1 MHSRRK
7 ASKAFFVFFTIL
19 LLTSSQSSV
28 AQESG
33 KSIGTRYFVIEEQG
47 YVNVGGNKVIHE
59 EKHELIL
66 DSIRIIT
73 VSNVQNMN
81 VSYRIFDPENPSREI
96 LVDEMVGA
104 SNFRLTALQEKVGQE
119 TVISN
124 FDISFTYFRYP
135 RANFDILGSDFRR
148 NMTVASFELTRHY
161 SSLERIWAAFSFKK
175 WNGEGFDNVN
185 VEFSADNDEN
195 GVVKKIGIH
204 ILTEDKN
211 MRPIQEYHFTMRE
224 MTWYERTIK
233 SNRFVRE
240 IGELWFI
247 WLITLI
253 LIMMVYLPKRMGRV
267 KKWII
272 VQLGGTLPQSNG
284 SGQEEEPEI
293 PAEGISGTDGR

>member
-19 LLTSSQSSV
+19 LLTVSQNSV

-33 KSIGTRYFVIEEQG
+33 KTIGTRYFVVEEQG
-47 YVNVGGNKVIHE
+47 YVNVGKTRVIHE

-66 DSIRIIT
+66 DSIEIAT
-73 VSNVQNMN
+73 VSGVQNMN
-81 VSYRIFDPENPSREI
+81 VSYIIYDPESPSREI
-96 LVDEMVGA
+96 LVDETIGA
-104 SNFRLTALQEKVGQE
+104 SNFKLTATQKTINGN

-135 RANFDILGSDFRR
+135 KENFDILGSDFRR

-185 VEFSADNDEN
+185 VEFSADNDKN
-195 GVVKKIGIH
+195 GVIKKIGIH
-204 ILTEDKN
+204 ILTEDEN

-224 MTWYERTIK
+224 MTWYERTVK
-233 SNRFVRE
+233 SNRLVRE
-240 IGELWFI
+240 LGELWFI
-247 WLITLI
+247 WLITFI
-253 LIMMVYLPKRMGRV
+253 LVLMVYLPKRMNRLR
-267 KKWII
+267 KWVII
-272 VQLGGTLPQSNG
+272 QLGGNLPQQNV
-284 SGQEEEPEI
+284 SGVEEKQEIATENP
-293 PAEGISGTDGR
+293 SGAD